1 MKKYLR
7 FVLITLAAAVVLFTL
22 SCATVFAR
30 LRSTERESDKNY
42 VQVTILKV
50 ENTEIKGELKSP
62 YIPGITLHGE
72 IEETEEGFSFYIT
85 KIRMFTNWP
94 QGWTDAYYEASGHI
108 VFQEQNDQWTAE
120 TTDTFELWDILKGEI
135 RYYDAYFRGDEG
147 LWKVKNRIDRIR
159 KLNRFFK
166 DEIGLPLFYPDK
178 KGFAQE
184 LVPFLFPEAEK
195 TFNGKERKMLFSETN
210 LLYDQSEGERFEGG
224 GLFWNTE
231 YSQNILPEQLI
242 PLRNS
247 GTLWRDFEEA
257 SGLIY
262 SLYNLEYIVNDWMEG
277 KIFTTTRS
285 RK

>member
-1 MKKYLR
+1 
-7 FVLITLAAAVVLFTL
+7 
-22 SCATVFAR
+22 
-30 LRSTERESDKNY
+30 SDKNY
-42 VQVTILKV
+42 VQVKILKA
-50 ENTEIKGELKSP
+50 ENRETKGELNSP
-62 YIPGITLHGE
+62 YFPGITLHGE
-72 IEETEEGFSFYIT
+72 IEETEEGLSFYIT
-85 KIRMFTNWP
+85 RIRMFTNWP

-120 TTDTFELWDILKGEI
+120 TTDTFELWGISKGEI

-159 KLNRFFK
+159 RLNRFFK
-166 DEIGLPLFYPDK
+166 DDRRTPVFYPDK
-178 KGFAQE
+178 KGFVRE
-184 LVPFLFPEAEK
+184 IVPFLFPEAKK
-195 TFNGKERKMLFSETN
+195 TFNIIERKRLFSETN
-210 LLYDQSEGERFEGG
+210 LLYDQSEGEMVEGAS
-224 GLFWNTE
+224 LFWNTE

-242 PLRNS
+242 PLRDS

-277 KIFTTTRS
+277 KIFSTTRS